1 MQQRKNCSTEATM
14 YHVFLLSCLVNF
26 AFAQDVPNK
35 LISPH
40 FDGVNRPA
48 PWNGEEHRTPSWA
61 NWNFDPFVLKIN
73 KQALGKKGFAFGIIC
88 TSGTNC
94 DTGMAEA
101 PPVLVRLELRD
112 NNLLLV
118 PEDLPSAPPAILP
131 IARWIVEKEEGD
143 FIFAKP
149 NPNERLSLLH
159 SLGRFNS
166 EIPAHVYDRFFHDF
180 RTDREGLWFH
190 ETIRYEYWFEIPG
203 FPETRRL
210 VRGTDTFSMYLIAD
224 PFDPG
229 FAPKTAIP
237 QVGFFINGTTW
248 DDQSIYSLK
257 GAFNPKK
264 LKAIHWGNH
273 KDLEWILDRKIP
285 EVLTSSFEQ
294 GILDWSTHL
303 PTLRVSVRKAEEGEE
318 FDSPYK
324 NVVNYA
330 IKPWFGG
337 AYANFAYSLKTGEI
351 FRGGVTFFGTEKIP
365 GGVDPQPSSG
375 STRWGHTEGGEE
387 AELMSSGA
395 ESLRVSVKY
404 NDLVLQ
410 RWEDHFHFEMPKPDI
425 QKIKNYTRAVM
436 SHEIGH
442 TLGLRH
448 NFKGSLYAADA
459 EHFPQGSSIMEYCAE
474 MDKGRIGPYDVEAV
488 QWAHYDKTPSSQYPF
503 CTDEAVAFDP
513 QCHRF
518 DVTTAN
524 VFDFYYPKLQRLL
537 SAMVPLGVSLEGG
550 VSAYN
555 VMYIIPNLRSPGELF
570 YNEDKFDKTSEL
582 FQIVAGYTLKA
593 DPKANQ
599 AQWSIAY
606 FLVANLMTGVGGFL
620 QYQDLFAKRDPF
632 FDFLD
637 WVARVP
643 GKKAFYHRQ
652 ETVKKVSGWKKDPYG
667 LLFANRLKERLG
679 YHAEHSEQEAVRI
692 ENQFLLKR

>member
-1 MQQRKNCSTEATM
+1 MVRIL
-14 YHVFLLSCLVNF
+14 LLSCLVHL
-26 AFAQDVPNK
+26 AFAQNAPNE
-35 LISPH
+35 LLSPH
-40 FDGVNRPA
+40 FAGVDHPAPSRGSARPA
-48 PWNGEEHRTPSWA
+48 TLNGGESRTPSWA

-73 KQALGKKGFAFGIIC
+73 KQALGKKVFAFGIVC

-118 PEDLPSAPPAILP
+118 PVDSPAAPPALRP
-131 IARWIVEKEEGD
+131 IVRWIVEKEDGD

-149 NPNERLSLLH
+149 NPNERLSLLL
-159 SLGRFNS
+159 SLGGLND
-166 EIPAHVYDRFFHDF
+166 EILTQVYDRFFHDF

-203 FPETRRL
+203 FPATRRF

-224 PFDPG
+224 PFDPD
-229 FAPKTAIP
+229 FAPKAAIP

-248 DDQSIYSLK
+248 EDQSIYSLK
-257 GAFNPKK
+257 EAFNPKK

-273 KDLEWILDRKIP
+273 KEMEWILDRKIP
-285 EVLTSSFEQ
+285 EVLTTSFEQ
-294 GILDWSTHL
+294 GILDWSAHL
-303 PTLRVSVRKAEEGEE
+303 PTLRIRVRRAEEEE
-318 FDSPYK
+318 ELDSPYK
-324 NVVNYA
+324 NVVNYK
-330 IKPWFGG
+330 IVRGFGG

-365 GGVDPQPSSG
+365 GEGDPEASRE
-375 STRWGHTEGGEE
+375 STKWGLTEGWGE
-387 AELMSSGA
+387 AGLMPSGA
-395 ESLRVSVKY
+395 GSLRVSVKY
-404 NDLVLQ
+404 NDLILQ
-410 RWEDHFHFEMPKPDI
+410 HWEDHFPFDMPKPDI

-442 TLGLRH
+442 VLGLRH
-448 NFKGSLYAADA
+448 NFKGSLYATDV
-459 EHFPQGSSIMEYCAE
+459 EHFSQGSSIMEYCTE

-503 CTDEAVAFDP
+503 CADEAVLFDP

-537 SAMVPLGVSLEGG
+537 SVLVPSGVSFEER

-555 VMYIIPNLRSPGELF
+555 VLYILPNLRSPEELF
-570 YNEDKFDKTSEL
+570 YNEDRFDKTSEL

-593 DPKANQ
+593 DPKGNAV
-599 AQWSIAY
+599 QWAVASLLVSGLEVGS
-606 FLVANLMTGVGGFL
+606 FLR
-620 QYQDLFAKRDPF
+620 YQDLFAKRDPF

-643 GKKAFYHRQ
+643 GKKAFHYRQ
-652 ETVKKVSGWKKDPYG
+652 EIVKKVSGWKKDPYG
-667 LLFANRLKERLG
+667 LLFTNRLRERLG
-679 YHAEHSEQEAVRI
+679 YHAEHSEQEAVRV
-692 ENQFLLKR
+692 ENQFLLGLL